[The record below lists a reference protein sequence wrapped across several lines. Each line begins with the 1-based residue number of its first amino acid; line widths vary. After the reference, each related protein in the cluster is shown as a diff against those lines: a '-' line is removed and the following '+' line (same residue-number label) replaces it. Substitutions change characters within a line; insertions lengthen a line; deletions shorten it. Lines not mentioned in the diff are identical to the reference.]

1 MKALS
6 GAGKKSPNALQR
18 QRNGLLAI
26 VHIAKQNLGMDDAAY
41 RDVLGFYGV
50 SSSAALSIP
59 ELEDL
64 VDHFESLG
72 FRKARKP
79 GGREAGKQRMAEAL
93 HERIR
98 EETLKLENGESRMQG
113 LVKKI
118 ANVDDLRFCRNIGKL
133 KQILKIITVY
143 QRQEAA
149 HAVK

>member
-1 MKALS
+1 MKAIS
-6 GAGKKSPNALQR
+6 GSGKKSPNRIQK

-26 VHIAKQNLGMDDAAY
+26 VHIAKQELGMDDAEY
-41 RDVLGFYGV
+41 RDVLGFYGA

-72 FRKARKP
+72 FRKKVSGVRSQDK
-79 GGREAGKQRMAEAL
+79 GRRRMAEAL

-98 EETLKLENGESRMQG
+98 EEAAKLENGDARLAG
-113 LVKKI
+113 LVKTI
-118 ANVDDLRFCRNIGKL
+118 ARVDDLKFCRNIGKL

-143 QRQEAA
+143 RKQEEAGR
-149 HAVK
+149 